1 MNNKDDESKCGMC
14 NRFCPW
20 APCADPPVKVP
31 EMDKSLLN
39 PMTLEQ
45 QGKSLFGKKSALAA
59 AADSE
64 LARTEGKAGENG
76 GGAPPPPQQMPPISL
91 PGRRRRGP

>member
-1 MNNKDDESKCGMC
+1 MNNKDDESKWGMC

-64 LARTEGKAGENG
+64 SAKTEGKVGENG
-76 GGAPPPPQQMPPISL
+76 EGGSASPAIAGAPSFTA
-91 PGRRRRGP
+91 G